1 MTVIYE
7 NKYILIKKKNQKE
20 YSFFFKKWD
29 SDARKF
35 WVNFPFSLMK
45 IISENN
51 NVEKNTKEYI
61 LRADKMMMFPAYLK
75 KNKKMSYNSAMAL
88 LYDVGNQ
95 LQSLEMFNM
104 GLPFLNL
111 EDILVVDDK
120 HFFIINTT
128 RILTIKNK
136 NIKIETPYKKS
147 FFYSPEI
154 QNNKSI
160 PAKINWKSSYY
171 SLASIVVYC
180 LTGEYVLGNKKSS
193 GEILN
198 VLYQT
203 KLFWALERCLE
214 EDVNKRYYLII

>member
-29 SDARKF
+29 SSARKF

-51 NVEKNTKEYI
+51 DVKKNTKEYI
-61 LRADKMMMFPAYLK
+61 LRADKMIMFSDYFK
-75 KNKKMSYNSAMAL
+75 KSKNLSYNSAMAL

-95 LQSLEMFNM
+95 LQTLEMFNM

-128 RILTIKNK
+128 KVLTIKNK
-136 NIKIETPYKKS
+136 TMTIEMP
-147 FFYSPEI
+147 
-154 QNNKSI
+154 
-160 PAKINWKSSYY
+160 
-171 SLASIVVYC
+171 
-180 LTGEYVLGNKKSS
+180 
-193 GEILN
+193 
-198 VLYQT
+198 
-203 KLFWALERCLE
+203 
-214 EDVNKRYYLII
+214 

>member
-1 MTVIYE
+1 MML
-7 NKYILIKKKNQKE
+7 K
-20 YSFFFKKWD
+20 
-29 SDARKF
+29 
-35 WVNFPFSLMK
+35 
-45 IISENN
+45 
-51 NVEKNTKEYI
+51 KNTKEYI
-61 LRADKMMMFPAYLK
+61 LRADKMIMFSDYFK
-75 KNKKMSYNSAMAL
+75 KSKNLSYNSAMAL

-95 LQSLEMFNM
+95 LQTLEMFNM

-128 RILTIKNK
+128 KVLTIKNK
-136 NIKIETPYKKS
+136 TMTIEMPFKKS

-154 QNNKSI
+154 EKNKSI

-193 GEILN
+193 SEILN